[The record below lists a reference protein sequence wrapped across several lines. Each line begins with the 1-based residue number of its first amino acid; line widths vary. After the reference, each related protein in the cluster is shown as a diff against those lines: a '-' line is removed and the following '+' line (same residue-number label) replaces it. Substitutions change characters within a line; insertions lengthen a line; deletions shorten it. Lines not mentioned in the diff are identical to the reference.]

1 MEKIG
6 FVGTGAMG
14 SALLSRLKLASVAA
28 IAFDIASSA
37 MEAARKEGAETAP
50 SAKAVA
56 QASTIIDVVVRTD
69 QEVIECT
76 LGKDGIL
83 EGATP
88 GSLGLSGADRA
99 VRPLDRLPIE
109 VGTRMLVCDGVSQP
123 LRRALQA
130 EDFRQR
136 ETPESRLT
144 SRNPAQQAACPRQE
158 SNLRTRF
165 RKPLLSPL
173 SYEGRGPRTAE
184 EENVAA
190 NSPRPT
196 ILRHTD
202 DSLASSA
209 GAVRGAHEG
218 QTKCKYEGFC
228 FALRA

>member
-1 MEKIG
+1 KDQPE
-6 FVGTGAMG
+6 
-14 SALLSRLKLASVAA
+14 LR
-28 IAFDIASSA
+28 
-37 MEAARKEGAETAP
+37 
-50 SAKAVA
+50 
-56 QASTIIDVVVRTD
+56 QASGDTGTSSITRSTTI
-69 QEVIECT
+69 
-76 LGKDGIL
+76 
-83 EGATP
+83 
-88 GSLGLSGADRA
+88 
-99 VRPLDRLPIE
+99 
-109 VGTRMLVCDGVSQP
+109 TR
-123 LRRALQA
+123 
-130 EDFRQR
+130 
-136 ETPESRLT
+136 
-144 SRNPAQQAACPRQE
+144 CPRQE

-173 SYEGRGPRTAE
+173 SYEGRGPRAAE